1 MHEPLPES
9 VISRMED
16 QVTVTGKEY
25 TKNGVDYLTVDSV
38 K

>member
-1 MHEPLPES
+1 

-16 QVTVTGKEY
+16 QVTVTGQAY
-25 TKNGVDYLTVDSV
+25 SKNGVDYLVVESV